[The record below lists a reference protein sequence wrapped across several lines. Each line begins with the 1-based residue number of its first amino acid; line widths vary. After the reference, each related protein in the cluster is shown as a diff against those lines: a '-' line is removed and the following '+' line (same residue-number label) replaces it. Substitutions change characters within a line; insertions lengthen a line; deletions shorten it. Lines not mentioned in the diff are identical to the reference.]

1 MINNRFNVVYHLL
14 GLVKLLFYLCKK
26 YIDMKEINLKIETK
40 KVECET
46 ISIKT
51 AIVVEEGTL
60 EIVIPKKI
68 RKEVEKLL
76 IEELKNSKQ

>member
-14 GLVKLLFYLCKK
+14 GLVKLLFYKLKNRN
-26 YIDMKEINLKIETK
+26 MKEINLKLETK
-40 KVECET
+40 KLECET

-51 AIVVEEGTL
+51 AIVVVEGTP

>member
-1 MINNRFNVVYHLL
+1 MNLPVTTLQIDLKKHTE
-14 GLVKLLFYLCKK
+14 VKN
-26 YIDMKEINLKIETK
+26 DMKEINLKLETK

-51 AIVVEEGTL
+51 AIVVEEGTP

-76 IEELKNSKQ
+76 IEELKVYTG

>member
-1 MINNRFNVVYHLL
+1 MDV
-14 GLVKLLFYLCKK
+14 
-26 YIDMKEINLKIETK
+26 KEINLKLETK
-40 KVECET
+40 KVDCKT

-51 AIVVEEGTL
+51 AIVVEEGTP

>member
-1 MINNRFNVVYHLL
+1 MNNTTNKHTE
-14 GLVKLLFYLCKK
+14 VKN
-26 YIDMKEINLKIETK
+26 DMKEINLKLETK

-51 AIVVEEGTL
+51 AIVVEEGTP

-76 IEELKNSKQ
+76 IEELKVYTG

>member
-1 MINNRFNVVYHLL
+1 MNLPVTTLQIDLKKHTE
-14 GLVKLLFYLCKK
+14 VKN
-26 YIDMKEINLKIETK
+26 DMKEINLKLETK

-51 AIVVEEGTL
+51 AIVVEEGTP

-76 IEELKNSKQ
+76 IEEFKVHTR

>member
-1 MINNRFNVVYHLL
+1 MNSLVTTLQI
-14 GLVKLLFYLCKK
+14 GLKK
-26 YIDMKEINLKIETK
+26 HTEMKNDMKEINLKLETK

-51 AIVVEEGTL
+51 AIVVEEGTP
-60 EIVIPKKI
+60 EIVIPKKN

-76 IEELKNSKQ
+76 IEELKVYTG

>member
-1 MINNRFNVVYHLL
+1 MNLPVTTLQIDLKKHTE
-14 GLVKLLFYLCKK
+14 VKN
-26 YIDMKEINLKIETK
+26 DMKEINLKLRTK
-40 KVECET
+40 KLKCET

-51 AIVVEEGTL
+51 EIVVEEGTP

-76 IEELKNSKQ
+76 IEELKVYAR

>member
-1 MINNRFNVVYHLL
+1 
-14 GLVKLLFYLCKK
+14 
-26 YIDMKEINLKIETK
+26 MKEINLKLETK
-40 KVECET
+40 KVECEI

-51 AIVVEEGTL
+51 EIVVEKGTP

-76 IEELKNSKQ
+76 IEELKNSKQK